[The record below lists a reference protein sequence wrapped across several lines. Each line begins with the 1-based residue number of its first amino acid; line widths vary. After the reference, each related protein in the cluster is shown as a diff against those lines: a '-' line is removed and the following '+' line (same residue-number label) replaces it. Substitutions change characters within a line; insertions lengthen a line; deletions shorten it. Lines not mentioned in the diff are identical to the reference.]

1 MQKFIKM
8 YRWISNALL
17 KKWLTTQ
24 IFNRFKQNV
33 INIWKNDVG
42 SV

>member
-17 KKWLTTQ
+17 EKWLTTQ

>member
-17 KKWLTTQ
+17 KKWTTQ